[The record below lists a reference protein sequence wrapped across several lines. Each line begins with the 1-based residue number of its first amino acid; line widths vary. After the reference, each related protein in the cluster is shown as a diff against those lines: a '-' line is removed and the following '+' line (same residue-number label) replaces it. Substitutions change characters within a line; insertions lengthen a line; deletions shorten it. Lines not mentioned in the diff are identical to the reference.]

1 MHDDKHFCPR
11 IQHGTV
17 WRNDMIPIECNIPA
31 SFCEEEVR
39 WGYTVTKQRKE
50 VWAVEIDLLMQLDR
64 VCKQYDLKYCAGAG
78 TLLGAVRHQGFIPWD
93 DDIDVYMLRED
104 YDKLMRLSDQFSF
117 PYFLQNAYT
126 EENLVRPFMRLRN
139 SLTTGCTI
147 RDEKRDINK
156 GIFIDIFPLDGI
168 TEDARKDRI
177 QRVEVR
183 ALRKLL
189 SCYNRR
195 QLNAREASF
204 KRQLRADMMILIA
217 KLFVRDRIKLFER
230 EERAT
235 KRYSHTG
242 TRLWGNRSLMF
253 GCPKSRRPMEDYTDL
268 IEMPFEFVQIPVPR
282 NYDSMLRQQYGD
294 YMKIPE
300 NKNQNMHGELIIS
313 TDYAFD
319 DPRRINK

>member
-1 MHDDKHFCPR
+1 
-11 IQHGTV
+11 
-17 WRNDMIPIECNIPA
+17 MITLDCNIPA
-31 SFCEEEVR
+31 SFYEEEVR

-50 VWAVEIDLLMQLDR
+50 LWAVEIDLLMQLDR
-64 VCKQYDLKYCAGAG
+64 VCRQNNLKYCAGAG

-93 DDIDVYMLRED
+93 DDMDVYMLRED
-104 YDKLMRLSDQFSF
+104 YDKLMRLSDQFPF

-147 RDEKRDINK
+147 RDRHRDTNK

-168 TEDARKDRI
+168 AENAMQDRVQTARAKI
-177 QRVEVR
+177 
-183 ALRKLL
+183 LRKLL
-189 SCYNRR
+189 ICYNRR
-195 QLNAREASF
+195 RLNTRDVSLKRRLRSNCKILVAR
-204 KRQLRADMMILIA
+204 
-217 KLFVRDRIKLFER
+217 LFVRDRIKLFER
-230 EERAT
+230 EERAA

-242 TRLWGNRSLMF
+242 TRLWGNRSLVF
-253 GCPKSRRPMEDYTDL
+253 ECPKSRRPVEDYTDL